1 MNVTYQLLVYADS
14 VYIKGK
20 AKVSLCLAKHQA
32 MKTYLGWR
40 YSSTHSWP
48 RH

>member
-1 MNVTYQLLVYADS
+1 MEFHNPVSLVQT
-14 VYIKGK
+14 KK